1 MKKKL
6 GIVSVLCVV
15 LAMMFTLTGCNAQGS
30 VKKNFENEG
39 YTVKTL
45 SFKDEDV
52 EQMDA
57 ASKTIVAAAKANMSD
72 EQKKDAEKWEV
83 IIATKGTLGL
93 GAVPVVVIAFPG
105 AGDLKDYLTV
115 EKEDGTKDTSAYDK
129 AKEDKVIRG
138 NCLLLSGD
146 KDIFN
151 K

>member
-39 YTVKTL
+39 YVVSTVTVKDNDDAKNMLKTFL
-45 SFKDEDV
+45 SEDEMK
-52 EQMDA
+52 E
-57 ASKTIVAAAKANMSD
+57 
-72 EQKKDAEKWEV
+72 AEKWEV
-83 IIATKGTLGL
+83 LVVKDSLV
-93 GAVPVVVIAFPG
+93 GAVPIAAIIAFPS
-105 AGDLKDYLTV
+105 AGKLKETLTV

-129 AKEDKVIRG
+129 AKESKVIRG
-138 NCLLLSGD
+138 NCWYFGVPTEKLL
-146 KDIFN
+146 DIFN